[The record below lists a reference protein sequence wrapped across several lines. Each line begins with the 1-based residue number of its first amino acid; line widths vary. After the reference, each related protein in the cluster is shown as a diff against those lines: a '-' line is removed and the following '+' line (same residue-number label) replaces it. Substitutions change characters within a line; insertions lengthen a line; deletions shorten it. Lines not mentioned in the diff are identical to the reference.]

1 MSGAGTYMAAVAE
14 VAAIAGDV
22 AMEYYGTNPA
32 TRTKSDGSPVSVADT
47 SAEQAA
53 REWIESHFPEDGI
66 VGEELP
72 SVREKAARRWIIDP
86 IDGTY
91 TFLQSV
97 PLWGTLVAVAEGDDV
112 IAGAAYFPALDEKI
126 VAARGEGCWW
136 NGSRAVVSTVAELSE
151 ARLVTTDARFL
162 RDDARRERWTR
173 LQNGARTMRTWGDCY
188 GYLLVATGRAD
199 IMIDDVISDWD
210 GAAFMPII
218 TEAGG
223 EFTDW
228 RGRATAFGGDAIA
241 TNGKLGGI
249 VRDILAPVGVLASAG
264 GAR

>member
-1 MSGAGTYMAAVAE
+1 MHAVAE
-14 VAAIAGDV
+14 VAGIAGDI
-22 AMEYYGTNPA
+22 AMEYYGANPA

-53 REWIESHFPEDGI
+53 REWIELHFPEDGI
-66 VGEELP
+66 IGEELA
-72 SVREKAARRWIIDP
+72 SVRENAARRWIIDP

-97 PLWGTLVAVAEGDDV
+97 PLWGTLVAVAEGESV
-112 IAGAAYFPALDEKI
+112 IAGAAYFPALDDSI

-136 NGSRAVVSTVAELSE
+136 NGSRAAVSTVAELAE

-162 RDDARRERWTR
+162 RDEARRERWTR

-199 IMIDDVISDWD
+199 IMVDDVISDWD

-228 RGRATAFGGDAIA
+228 RGSPTAFGGDAIA

-249 VRDILAPVGVLASAG
+249 VREILATTGVLASVRTG
-264 GAR
+264 R

>member
-1 MSGAGTYMAAVAE
+1 MDAVAE
-14 VAAIAGDV
+14 VARIAGDI
-22 AMEYYGTNPA
+22 AREYYGTNPE
-32 TRTKSDGSPVSVADT
+32 TRTKSDGSPVSVADIN
-47 SAEQAA
+47 AERAA
-53 REWIESHFPEDGI
+53 REWIELRFPEDGI
-66 VGEELP
+66 MGEELP
-72 SVREKAARRWIIDP
+72 SVREGAARRWILDP

-97 PLWGTLVAVAEGDDV
+97 PLWGTLVAVAEGDSV
-112 IAGAAYFPALDEKI
+112 IAGAAYFPALGEI
-126 VAARGEGCWW
+126 IAAARGEGCWW
-136 NGSRAVVSTVAELSE
+136 NGSRTAVSTIATLAE

-162 RDDARRERWTR
+162 RDEARRERWTR

-199 IMIDDVISDWD
+199 IMVDDVISDWD

-228 RGRATAFGGDAIA
+228 RGRATPFGGDAIA
-241 TNGKLGGI
+241 TNAKLGTI
-249 VRDILAPVGVLASAG
+249 VRDILALANVLVPAGTAS
-264 GAR
+264 